1 MERTA
6 FHRPIRNF
14 EAISFKV
21 AEMAFRLESAKLM
34 RIKAA
39 RMMDAGMEV
48 TKHAAMAKVVAAENA
63 FWVANEALQVM
74 GGIGV
79 TTKTAME
86 RHFRD
91 LRVGMVAVGTN
102 EIMRLVIQREAYKEF
117 EGK

>member
-1 MERTA
+1 
-6 FHRPIRNF
+6 
-14 EAISFKV
+14 
-21 AEMAFRLESAKLM
+21 MAFRLESAALM

-39 RMMDAGMEV
+39 RMMDAGMDV

-79 TTKTAME
+79 TTKTSME

-117 EGK
+117 EGR